1 MAWWDRDI
9 ELIFIQF
16 KDVPVAYSVELGS
29 KDETVN
35 DIKEKLKKEYPNG
48 RHLKPQETLVYK
60 NQELKGG
67 DLITEYHLPKNT
79 LLHVAERNAVA
90 APTSPKN
97 VKEKEEEGPW
107 DLGVVQS
114 VKQGQLQP
122 VDLLTMDEPF
132 YNNPFLKPKEMY
144 VNRSSSNPA
153 PNLKDSKLQL
163 RIEEQAK
170 YLEMMFGQKR
180 KMKDNRVKPTSAT
193 SDEHNKIGTGTPQQG
208 QADINYL
215 R

>member
-16 KDVPVAYSVELGS
+16 KDVPAAYSVELGS

-132 YNNPFLKPKEMY
+132 YNNPFLKPKEMN
-144 VNRSSSNPA
+144 VNRSSGTPA
-153 PNLKDSKLQL
+153 PNLNGS
-163 RIEEQAK
+163 R
-170 YLEMMFGQKR
+170 R
-180 KMKDNRVKPTSAT
+180 KMVVE
-193 SDEHNKIGTGTPQQG
+193 DETTKVCDKIARMSPLPKRQ
-208 QADINYL
+208 L
-215 R
+215 S